1 MAGFA
6 GDNAMF
12 PSIEEVPLIVG
23 WHGIEGLTGTSR
35 ADPRCMCSPGGDTL
49 LHSLVDQGA
58 EEAGLSGMY
67 LVVGANGCRAGSRG
81 CPASVCCIWSPV
93 KSTGAELEE
102 RRRRASRLIT
112 SMWTTPPP
120 RSVSWQ
126 FNFDGRTP

>member
-58 EEAGLSGMY
+58 DSRWEIPRDLGSG
-67 LVVGANGCRAGSRG
+67 AARALGG
-81 CPASVCCIWSPV
+81 
-93 KSTGAELEE
+93 
-102 RRRRASRLIT
+102 
-112 SMWTTPPP
+112 
-120 RSVSWQ
+120 Q
-126 FNFDGRTP
+126 FQSFKGEILTILDL